1 MTRRYGTTFGM
12 KPFLTLCLIALHGCA
27 QAAAQPLR
35 TWERLDLPIEE
46 GLRLAFDQQ
55 LDHRDALDY
64 ILWAGY
70 RGSPSDRAVLRQ
82 IVEGYEEGRLPQAYA
97 RVALSSLEFLGEDE
111 DYFVSLARHWD
122 EAEDAE
128 ARERRK
134 WVAYYAGMSIA
145 RRPTPEV
152 LAAFEEINARTSD
165 GYLNGAFGMPRF
177 IAHYME
183 QYRSLPSVGEKVER
197 TAAWTWPDKVQ
208 MAVDWTR
215 FGWVRG
221 GLHGFRE
228 NLNPKAVVGQR
239 WLAELSR
246 QYPWD
251 VAERIAT
258 MTSESETFDPE
269 HPLGYRMDEVR
280 AYVASFTSDEV
291 RALLAG
297 LTEEP

>member
-1 MTRRYGTTFGM
+1 M

-46 GLRLAFDQQ
+46 GLRLALDQQ
-55 LDHRDALDY
+55 LPHRDALDY

-70 RGSPSDRAVLRQ
+70 RGSPSDRTLLRQ
-82 IVEGYEEGRLPQAYA
+82 IVEGYEEERLPQSYA

-215 FGWVRG
+215 FGWTSGG

-246 QYPWD
+246 QYPGE
-251 VAERIAT
+251 VAEAIAAVEF
-258 MTSESETFDPE
+258 SEAGNLLFNIDD
-269 HPLGYRMDEVR
+269 LR

>member
-1 MTRRYGTTFGM
+1 
-12 KPFLTLCLIALHGCA
+12 
-27 QAAAQPLR
+27 
-35 TWERLDLPIEE
+35 
-46 GLRLAFDQQ
+46 
-55 LDHRDALDY
+55 LDY

-70 RGSPSDRAVLRQ
+70 RGDSSHRAVLRE
-82 IVEGYEEGRLPQAYA
+82 IVEGYEEGRLFQSYA
-97 RVALSSLEFLGEDE
+97 RGALSSLEFLGEGE
-111 DYFVSLARHWD
+111 DYFINLAQRWD
-122 EAEDAE
+122 EVEDAE
-128 ARERRK
+128 PRERRR
-134 WVAYYAGMSIA
+134 WLAYSAARSIA
-145 RRPTPEV
+145 RRPLPRV

-165 GYLNGAFGMPRF
+165 GYLNGAFAMPGF
-177 IAHYME
+177 IAVYEE
-183 QYRSLPSVGEKVER
+183 QYRSLPPVGERVER

-215 FGWVRG
+215 FGWTPGG

-246 QYPWD
+246 QYPGE
-251 VAERIAT
+251 VAEAIAAVEF
-258 MTSESETFDPE
+258 SEAGNLLFNIDD
-269 HPLGYRMDEVR
+269 LR